1 MQGFRIANLIM
12 QSAYLIGHALF
23 IVILY
28 RKRQPTPVWRWFFL
42 AAIAMWLW
50 VSGRFMESI
59 VYLFFPANNDAYVF
73 AANFQYIGNTTAVV
87 SYVIWIFHLSGHDRL
102 ASSFPLKAFLFS
114 CPVVICTLVF
124 TNQWHHLFYTK
135 LVMGERVGHGP
146 LFAPCL
152 IWSYLILLSG
162 YITSVQHVLRTG
174 RDIVKKLFM
183 FSMFPVVP
191 AIGVLVRSLSGVD
204 RVDYTPIIMAIAM
217 FFLYKIIF
225 GYHYVNI
232 ISASVREIIEQS
244 THPTCFFSPDKAAPT
259 YMNRIARERYADVCS
274 GMRSR
279 IGNGK
284 SVFVEEYDGEHW
296 KIDVTPFPEGG
307 AILAAGSNV
316 SDIVREQQALSR
328 QIAELESLRRTLEES
343 NRNIDAYF
351 ESLCN
356 TERLR
361 DKQAMISE
369 TYAVIRQTLER
380 VNENLL
386 SAKGRPGEAEDAL
399 RENLALTRQCIA
411 AIRQAVA
418 RLKEV

>member
-1 MQGFRIANLIM
+1 MQKFRIVNLIM

-23 IVILY
+23 IVMLY

-59 VYLFFPANNDAYVF
+59 VYLFFPSNNDAYVF
-73 AANFQYIGNTTAVV
+73 AANFQYIGNTTATVC
-87 SYVIWIFHLSGHDRL
+87 YVIWIFHLSGHGRL
-102 ASSFPLKAFLFS
+102 ASSLPLKVFLFS
-114 CPVVICTLVF
+114 CPAVICTLVF

-135 LVMGERVGHGP
+135 LVMGQRVAHGP
-146 LFAPCL
+146 LFTPCL
-152 IWSYLILLSG
+152 IWTYLILLAG
-162 YITSVQHVLRTG
+162 YITSIRFVLKTG

-191 AIGVLVRSLSGVD
+191 AIGVLVRSLSGID
-204 RVDYTPIIMAIAM
+204 RVDYTPIVMAIAM
-217 FFLYKIIF
+217 FSLYQIIF

-232 ISASVREIIEQS
+232 ISASVREVIEQ
-244 THPTCFFSPDKAAPT
+244 TAHPISLYSPDRGVMTYLNRAA
-259 YMNRIARERYADVCS
+259 RDRADAS
-274 GMRSR
+274 ADMMSH
-279 IGNGK
+279 IGTEK
-284 SVFVEEYDGEHW
+284 RVFVEEHNGEHW

-307 AILAAGSNV
+307 DILVAGSNV

-328 QIAELESLRRTLEES
+328 QIAELESLRQTLEES

-356 TERLR
+356 TEELR
-361 DKQAMISE
+361 DKQVLISE
-369 TYAVIRQTLER
+369 TYAMIRQTLQR

-386 SAKGRPGEAEDAL
+386 SAKGRSGEADDAL
-399 RENLALTRQCIA
+399 RENLALTRQCIT
-411 AIRQAVA
+411 AIRQAVT
-418 RLKEV
+418 RLKEG

>member
-1 MQGFRIANLIM
+1 MQGFRIVNLIM
-12 QSAYLIGHALF
+12 QSTYLIGHALF
-23 IVILY
+23 IVMLY

-59 VYLFFPANNDAYVF
+59 VYLFFPTNNDAYVF

-102 ASSFPLKAFLFS
+102 ASSLPLKVFLFS

-124 TNQWHHLFYTK
+124 TNHWHHLFYTK
-135 LVMGERVGHGP
+135 LVMGERVSHGP
-146 LFAPCL
+146 LFTPCL
-152 IWSYLILLSG
+152 IWTYLILLTG
-162 YITSVQHVLRTG
+162 YIASIRFVLKTG
-174 RDIVKKLFM
+174 RDIARKLFM

-204 RVDYTPIIMAIAM
+204 RVDYTPIVMAIAM
-217 FFLYKIIF
+217 FSLYQIIF

-232 ISASVREIIEQS
+232 VSASIREVIEQ
-244 THPTCFFSPDKAAPT
+244 TAHPISLFSPDRAVITYLNRAA
-259 YMNRIARERYADVCS
+259 RDRADVS
-274 GMRSR
+274 VDMISN
-279 IGNGK
+279 IGNEK
-284 SVFVEEYDGEHW
+284 RSFEKEYNGEHW

-307 AILAAGSNV
+307 DILVAGTDV
-316 SDIVREQQALSR
+316 SDIVWEQQALDR
-328 QIAELESLRRTLEES
+328 QIVELESLRQTLEES

-356 TERLR
+356 MEGLR
-361 DKQAMISE
+361 DKQALISE
-369 TYAVIRQTLER
+369 TYGAIRQTLQR
-380 VNENLL
+380 VNGNLL
-386 SAKGRPGEAEDAL
+386 SAKGRPGKAEDAL
-399 RENLALTRQCIA
+399 RENLALTCQCIA

-418 RLKEV
+418 RLKEA

>member
-1 MQGFRIANLIM
+1 MQGFRIVNLIM

-23 IVILY
+23 IVMLY

-73 AANFQYIGNTTAVV
+73 AANYQYIGNTTATV
-87 SYVIWIFHLSGHDRL
+87 SYVIWIFHLSGYNRM
-102 ASSFPLKAFLFS
+102 ASSLPLKVLLFS

-124 TNQWHHLFYTK
+124 TNQWHHLFYSK

-146 LFAPCL
+146 LFMPCL
-152 IWSYLILLSG
+152 IWTYLILLTG
-162 YITSVQHVLRTG
+162 YITSIRFVLKTG
-174 RDIVKKLFM
+174 RDIAKKLFM
-183 FSMFPVVP
+183 FSLFPVVP

-204 RVDYTPIIMAIAM
+204 RVDYTPIVMAVAM
-217 FFLYKIIF
+217 FSLYQIIF
-225 GYHYVNI
+225 SYHYVNI
-232 ISASVREIIEQS
+232 ISASVREVIEQ
-244 THPTCFFSPDKAAPT
+244 TAHPICLYSPDKAAMT
-259 YMNRIARERYADVCS
+259 YLNRAARDRADASVD
-274 GMRSR
+274 MISR
-279 IGNGK
+279 IGSEK
-284 SVFVEEYDGEHW
+284 RSFVEEYDGKHW

-307 AILAAGSNV
+307 SILVAGTDV
-316 SDIVREQQALSR
+316 SDIVREQQALDR
-328 QIAELESLRRTLEES
+328 QIVELESLRQTLEES

-356 TERLR
+356 MEGLR
-361 DKQAMISE
+361 DKQALISE
-369 TYAVIRQTLER
+369 TYGAIRQTLQR
-380 VNENLL
+380 VNGNLL
-386 SAKGRPGEAEDAL
+386 SAKGRPGKAEDAL

-418 RLKEV
+418 RLKEA